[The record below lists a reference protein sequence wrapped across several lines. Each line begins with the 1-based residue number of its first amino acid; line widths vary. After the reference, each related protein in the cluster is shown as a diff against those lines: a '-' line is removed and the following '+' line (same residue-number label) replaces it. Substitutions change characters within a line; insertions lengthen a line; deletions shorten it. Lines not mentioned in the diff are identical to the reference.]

1 MLASCSINNVILMGR
16 LTSDPEL
23 KQTPSGVS
31 TCQITVAVNRSYTS
45 QDGERPTDFIT
56 VVAWRQTA
64 EFISRNFTKGKLILV
79 EGQLRTRTYDDKRY
93 PDVRHYVTE
102 VYADNVSFGE
112 TKASSQGGGQYGGG
126 SYQGGQGGYQSGGYQ
141 NQSYQSRNDQQAIPQ
156 NAPADSVSFGNLDD
170 FEEVIGDG
178 DLPF

>member
-1 MLASCSINNVILMGR
+1 MLGSCSINKVILMGR

-23 KQTPSGVS
+23 RQTTSGVS
-31 TCQITVAVNRSYTS
+31 TCQFTVAITRNFAG
-45 QDGERPTDFIT
+45 QNGEKQSDFIT

-64 EFISRNFTKGKLILV
+64 EFVCRYFTKGRLILV
-79 EGQLRTRTYDDKRY
+79 EGELRTRTYDDKRY

-112 TKASSQGGGQYGGG
+112 TKSSAGGG
-126 SYQGGQGGYQSGGYQ
+126 SYSQGGYQNNNYNQPQNNNYGGQGGYSQPAP
-141 NQSYQSRNDQQAIPQ
+141 QQP
-156 NAPADSVSFGNLDD
+156 APSVSVGDLSD
-170 FEEVIGDG
+170 FEEVISDS